1 MPNPWNIRNWNN
13 RWLIAEGI
21 DKNAGPVYDPRLR
34 SRDSLRIRVWAL
46 LSSNVLQVVGLTKRY
61 GEFAALHECSLDI
74 PAGSIFGLLGPNGA
88 GKTTLIRCV
97 LGFLKP
103 TSGGAQVC
111 GLDCNEQSLEVRQR
125 VGYLPAESKLFRLM
139 RGEDCLRFFTSIHPR
154 GDFDRSRRIAKR
166 LDLDMNR
173 RVAFMSTGMRQK
185 LAIACVL
192 GCPSPLMILDEPTAN
207 LDPSVR
213 NEVLGLVREA
223 RQDGCTFAFC
233 SHILSEIEELCD
245 EVAILRGGQV
255 VHRGR
260 IDAIRQIHRLRAS
273 SRRALGPADL
283 PAGAKLVSGTENE
296 LVIDLPGTIDLYLEW
311 IRGHDLTRI
320 DVEKVGLSSLY
331 HAHHLPESFPTGG
344 SSS

>member
-1 MPNPWNIRNWNN
+1 M
-13 RWLIAEGI
+13 
-21 DKNAGPVYDPRLR
+21 
-34 SRDSLRIRVWAL
+34 
-46 LSSNVLQVVGLTKRY
+46 LQVVGLTKRY
-61 GEFAALHECSLDI
+61 GEFAALEQCSLDI
-74 PAGSIFGLLGPNGA
+74 PEGSIFGLLGPNGA

-111 GLDCNEQSLEVRQR
+111 GLDCIEQSLEVRQR

-139 RGEDCLRFFTSIHPR
+139 RGEDCMQFFTSIHPR
-154 GDFDRSRRIAKR
+154 GDFARSKRIAKR
-166 LDLDMNR
+166 LDLDLNR

-213 NEVLGLVREA
+213 NEVLELVREA

-245 EVAILRGGQV
+245 EVGILRGGRV

-260 IDAIRQIHRLRAS
+260 IDAIRQIHRMRAS
-273 SRRALGPADL
+273 TSQQIGCEDL
-283 PAGAKLVSGTENE
+283 PPGATMVSGTESE
-296 LVIDLPGTIDLYLEW
+296 LVIDLPGTIDLYLDW
-311 IRGHDLTRI
+311 IRVHELTGI
-320 DVEKVGLSSLY
+320 HVEKVGLSSLY
-331 HAHHLPESFPTGG
+331 HAHHLPESFPKAGR
-344 SSS
+344 SS